1 MTDVS
6 GTGEYH
12 AFFDET
18 YAGKFPSRF
27 PRLNTHL
34 IAHIA
39 ALGAEI
45 LVAEEEAGLIG
56 LLLGKGN
63 FSPSILQSAD
73 SVQTVRLVWRR
84 KGGMEVGGGEG
95 DFLVW
100 QEIRLPILSFLLLI
114 SLVEPEKKKMIL
126 FLFENK

>member
-1 MTDVS
+1 MFQAQW
-6 GTGEYH
+6 Y
-12 AFFDET
+12 FFDEK

-34 IAHIA
+34 IAHIT

-63 FSPSILQSAD
+63 FSQSILQSAD
-73 SVQTVRLVWRR
+73 CPDCSPCVEEE
-84 KGGMEVGGGEG
+84 GGNGIGGGEG
-95 DFLVW
+95 DLLVW
-100 QEIRLPILSFLLLI
+100 PEIRLPR
-114 SLVEPEKKKMIL
+114 
-126 FLFENK
+126 